1 MTAEMRVPDSGAL
14 AIPDGFSAPCFL
26 DKLLAA
32 SVFEDYVLYASDS
45 EIRIAGRPRFRV
57 QVTDREVAIEGRDLV
72 RRVERTTDPFK
83 QIETMLK
90 ELDIGDWRAYG
101 YITFDI
107 SGFYY
112 PYPKAVHTPLLDLMI
127 PEIELRITDK
137 GISTR
142 GPIDRTW
149 LMEIAGSA
157 TNSESRRGSVAPR
170 VELSDKTHYEANV
183 EILTAAIRSGELQK
197 AIIARRVK
205 MTGPLD
211 LVGTY
216 DAAASVNNAA
226 RSYCFQI
233 GEVSG
238 VGFSPE
244 LLLEADGT
252 GRVLT
257 GPLAGT
263 RPRGGDAVEDERLRA
278 ELYSD
283 AKEVKEH
290 AISIQLAQ
298 EELNS
303 VCDPKSVR
311 ITDFMAIKPF
321 RTVQH
326 LSSQVSGELR
336 KDKTVWDAVKV
347 LFPGITVSGIP
358 KQAALQR
365 IGEMEAEPRGVYAG
379 AVGWIDSRGGAD
391 LAIALRSVFQ
401 YGQDV
406 YLNAG
411 AGIVGESVPERE
423 YVETVNKMNT
433 MLQKVILVD

>member
-1 MTAEMRVPDSGAL
+1 MRATG
-14 AIPDGFSAPCFL
+14 
-26 DKLLAA
+26 
-32 SVFEDYVLYASDS
+32 
-45 EIRIAGRPRFRV
+45 EIRIAGRPRFRI
-57 QVTDREVAIEGRDLV
+57 QVTDREVAIEGRDFV
-72 RRVERTTDPFK
+72 RLAERATDPFK
-83 QIETMLK
+83 QIEKILSG
-90 ELDIGDWRAYG
+90 LDLGDWRAYG

-107 SGFYY
+107 SGFFY

-127 PEIELRITDK
+127 PEIELHITDK

-149 LMEIAGSA
+149 LMAVANGATSSEAGS
-157 TNSESRRGSVAPR
+157 GSVAPR
-170 VELSDKTHYEANV
+170 MELSDKAQYETNV

-197 AIIARRVK
+197 AVIARRVK

-216 DAAASVNNAA
+216 EAAARVNNAA

-244 LLLEADGT
+244 LLLDADGT
-252 GRVLT
+252 GTVLT

-263 RPRGGDAVEDERLRA
+263 RPRGADAVEDARLRG

-290 AISIQLAQ
+290 AISILLAQ

-303 VCDPKSVR
+303 VCNPNSVR
-311 ITDFMAIKPF
+311 ITDFMSIKQF

-336 KDKTVWDAVKV
+336 KDKTVWDALKA

-358 KQAALQR
+358 KKAALQR
-365 IGEMEAEPRGVYAG
+365 IGELETEPRGVYAG
-379 AVGWIDSRGGAD
+379 AIGWIDSAGGAD

-411 AGIVGESVPERE
+411 AGIVAESVPERE

-433 MLQKVILVD
+433 MLERVVLVD